1 MKDVTQT
8 SNPQM
13 PNPLADRYIDV
24 KELAVFTG
32 VPVSS
37 LREFIAKGRGP
48 VGTKIGRCLRFR
60 ISSVNTWLASLG
72 DTVAK

>member
-13 PNPLADRYIDV
+13 PNPLADRFIDI
-24 KELAVFTG
+24 KELAVFTR

-48 VGTKIGRCLRFR
+48 VGIRIGRCSRFR
-60 ISSVNTWLASLG
+60 VFAVSTWLASLG
-72 DTVAK
+72 DSAAK